1 MKELIAGS
9 ALVFVGEVKS
19 VAPSGITTELTYP
32 TWEGIVFEWLKV
44 EVEVIEPIKG
54 TQKGQTVRTLM
65 LSTQG
70 LAPIANA
77 PGIVAPKKGQFH
89 LHCLLPT
96 QFENV
101 YASLTAPFDDDQAI
115 FILDRKHWEYGSY
128 RDDPKSI
135 DPASGYGERYR
146 TLWSLVDDNRQITT
160 EGAVALRR
168 RYSEE
173 IGIKPSKDAVIHIHW
188 KKETSENGWQWNTPD
203 QQANQSKP

>member
-1 MKELIAGS
+1 
-9 ALVFVGEVKS
+9 
-19 VAPSGITTELTYP
+19 
-32 TWEGIVFEWLKV
+32 
-44 EVEVIEPIKG
+44 
-54 TQKGQTVRTLM
+54 M

-77 PGIVAPKKGQFH
+77 LGMVAPKKGQFH

-101 YASLTAPFDDDQAI
+101 YAALTAPFDDDQAL
-115 FILDRKHWEYGSY
+115 FILDRKHREYGSY

-146 TLWSLVDDNRQITT
+146 TLWSLVDDNRQITA
-160 EGAVALRR
+160 EGAEALRR

-173 IGIKPSKDAVIHIHW
+173 IGIKPPKDAVIHIHW
-188 KKETSENGWQWNTPD
+188 NKETSDDDWQWNVPD
-203 QQANQSKP
+203 EDSKNSK